1 MCIVTSSAQRT
12 RRQSKTV
19 SFSLYH
25 QSVTTSTLEPTLYDL
40 FAEHYCS
47 LGATGRGAIR
57 SMWED
62 YAEGRLS
69 SPEWLSEMEATDE
82 EVADALAELTLDVIA
97 SGCIDFTFG
106 VDC

>member
-1 MCIVTSSAQRT
+1 
-12 RRQSKTV
+12 
-19 SFSLYH
+19 
-25 QSVTTSTLEPTLYDL
+25 
-40 FAEHYCS
+40 
-47 LGATGRGAIR
+47 
-57 SMWED
+57 MWED